1 MIGSIF
7 GALPAFGGYGR
18 SKINAISA
26 KTTMSGAIMGILT
39 LLTIQ
44 FLLGYLYFV
53 PKCMLSVITSVIGI
67 LLIEE
72 APYELLF
79 YWRTEGNDES
89 ITFAITVFTTLFFSI
104 EGGIAVGLIYSLIRV
119 IKNSTASRI
128 QILGRIPNSN
138 TFVDADVPAE
148 QVDESLSRLNVFNDM
163 RQTLL
168 NIGAIEEVEGCLIIK
183 IPEPLNFTNSS
194 DLVARLKRVEMYGST
209 RAHPALKRSRDQG
222 MTRYVIFDLDS
233 MNSIDSSAAQTVK
246 NLIINY
252 QRRDIRSLFVRVSNN
267 VKPILKQAGIRDL
280 LNRDVEDLK
289 YNEIQELANH
299 SGNEIVLR
307 CRGLL
312 GNDPYFEHILE
323 ALRLIDCFEMIY
335 GDV

>member
-1 MIGSIF
+1 
-7 GALPAFGGYGR
+7 
-18 SKINAISA
+18 
-26 KTTMSGAIMGILT
+26 
-39 LLTIQ
+39 
-44 FLLGYLYFV
+44 
-53 PKCMLSVITSVIGI
+53 
-67 LLIEE
+67 
-72 APYELLF
+72 
-79 YWRTEGNDES
+79 
-89 ITFAITVFTTLFFSI
+89 
-104 EGGIAVGLIYSLIRV
+104 
-119 IKNSTASRI
+119 
-128 QILGRIPNSN
+128 
-138 TFVDADVPAE
+138 
-148 QVDESLSRLNVFNDM
+148 
-163 RQTLL
+163 
-168 NIGAIEEVEGCLIIK
+168 
-183 IPEPLNFTNSS
+183 
-194 DLVARLKRVEMYGST
+194 MYGST